1 MKPFLW
7 AENMKT
13 IETAKFTD
21 AVRMARK
28 IPLGRK
34 TPEKS
39 KAVHTWALA
48 VKAMLKG

>member
-1 MKPFLW
+1 
-7 AENMKT
+7 MKT
-13 IETAKFTD
+13 TETEKFID

-28 IPLGRK
+28 IPLGKK

-39 KAVHTWALA
+39 QAVHTWALA